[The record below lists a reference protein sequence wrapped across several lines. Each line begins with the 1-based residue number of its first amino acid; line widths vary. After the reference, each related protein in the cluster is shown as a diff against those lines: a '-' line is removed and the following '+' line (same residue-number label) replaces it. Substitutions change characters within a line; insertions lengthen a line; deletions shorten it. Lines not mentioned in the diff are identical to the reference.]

1 MSADPA
7 YQVWRGLKLLE
18 TIDQR
23 QSLEAKHDAAYLA
36 RAVDLIVAKI
46 LNPARPVRQPDFAAL
61 GLGSA
66 DEAAERN

>member
-7 YQVWRGLKLLE
+7 YQAWRGQKLLQCAE
-18 TIDQR
+18 H
-23 QSLEAKHDAAYLA
+23 EADLSAGRAAA
-36 RAVDLIVAKI
+36 CMADLMAEAI

-66 DEAAERN
+66 DEAAGRN

>member
-7 YQVWRGLKLLE
+7 YQAWRGQKLFLDGLNQE
-18 TIDQR
+18 QLAKD
-23 QSLEAKHDAAYLA
+23 SLWAAVQCNNLA
-36 RAVDLIVAKI
+36 AEI

-66 DEAAERN
+66 DEAAGRN

>member
-7 YQVWRGLKLLE
+7 YQAWRGQKLFELARRKFGPP
-18 TIDQR
+18 D
-23 QSLEAKHDAAYLA
+23 AHDAVVGILA
-36 RAVDLIVAKI
+36 AEI

-66 DEAAERN
+66 DEAAGRN